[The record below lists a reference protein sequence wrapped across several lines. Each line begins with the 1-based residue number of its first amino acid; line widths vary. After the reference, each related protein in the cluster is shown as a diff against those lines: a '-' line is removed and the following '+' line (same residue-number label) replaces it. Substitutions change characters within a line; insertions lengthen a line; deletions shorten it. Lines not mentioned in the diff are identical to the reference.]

1 MDKGFFKFILF
12 VLQIISATN
21 VVMSMW
27 FTFISER
34 VNNRLNINLKNGWVL
49 YEDILEC
56 EVLYKDNNY

>member
-1 MDKGFFKFILF
+1 MWLMF
-12 VLQIISATN
+12 
-21 VVMSMW
+21 MW